1 MTLASFKVA
10 WSSSRTKRYTPR
22 KPDNTADCKSYQKYL
37 QRPGDDE
44 ELTFVEWLRIYD
56 DTPATAKRYTSG
68 NTLVGVKYLSVVN
81 DVYFFQYLL
90 MNYSHRNLSQL
101 EHPDSRQMPSQLVHF
116 AAAQL
121 PLPKL
126 PYKPL

>member
-44 ELTFVEWLRIYD
+44 ELTFVECLRIYD

-68 NTLVGVKYLSVVN
+68 NTLVGVKYLSVMN

-90 MNYSHRNLSQL
+90 MNYSHRNLSEL
-101 EHPDSRQMPSQLVHF
+101 EHPDSWQMPSHLVDF

-121 PLPKL
+121 LLPKL
-126 PYKPL
+126 PCKPL